1 VKALLGLL
9 GVLPL
14 SLVGAG
20 TTAMDLAGK
29 IRQAGLN
36 PEECYRVRDL
46 AFSREELRFYLTDGY
61 LIFGR
66 PVDGRIVSAVFSAH
80 NEGGDAELLLMP
92 PLKSERLSL
101 ATFTQSP
108 NLNEHFRIA
117 VMLFTDATGEELGRL
132 VGQRGLTRSPE
143 TGLLLERQF
152 ASSVNNLA
160 ASFGMRFLY
169 DLLSGAPPEEGF
181 FYAAL
186 RGNRLGNFDVVYDPT
201 AAEQIQVGQ
210 VNFRDNRA
218 FFDVWTSF
226 AARSFRT
233 GARRYDQLPVSLTG
247 YRIEATLK
255 PDLELEAVTV
265 ARLRAG
271 NRRHPV
277 LHFEISESMDVTSVA
292 IDGQACEVFQR
303 EALRDNLLRGR
314 GNKLFLVIPPRPL
327 EPGQSYELEF
337 RHRGRVVSEAG
348 NGVYYVGSRGSWYP
362 RQGVPFA
369 DYDVTFRYP
378 ATLDLVLPG
387 EAVDERT
394 EGEWRIVR
402 RRTESPVRLFGFN
415 VGEYRRHEEVRGDYR
430 IQLFANRRLEKA
442 LEPPPTVVLVPRNEP
457 PWGQRR
463 QRGVQDLLTLPAVPP
478 RANPAARLEAL
489 AKEIA
494 DAFEFMAEHFGPPP
508 SRTLTVSPIP
518 GFFGQG
524 FSGLLY
530 LSTVSY
536 LDPAERPQALRNE
549 YHRYFFSEILHAH
562 ETAHQWWG
570 NVVTARSY
578 QDEWVMEAL
587 ANYSALMM
595 LEKRKGAA
603 ALRQML
609 ERYREN
615 LLARNESGET
625 VESAGPISWGP
636 RLDSSQ
642 ARAWRTITYEKGSW
656 IIHMLRRRLGDE
668 RFLAMLGELCRRYR
682 FQSISTEEF
691 RKLAAEFL
699 PPGAPDP
706 ELETFFD
713 TWVYGVGIPELDF
726 SHSLRG
732 QSPKLRFT
740 ATLRQRGVPAD
751 FSILAPVEL
760 RFAGKPSQVHWL
772 RTDGEEPA
780 TLQLTLAQRPSE
792 VVFNPGDSV
801 LAVVR

>member
-1 VKALLGLL
+1 M
-9 GVLPL
+9 GVLALPFWL
-14 SLVGAG
+14 QAAG
-20 TTAMDLAGK
+20 TTAADLAAR
-29 IRQAGLN
+29 IRQAGLDT
-36 PEECYRVRDL
+36 EECYRVREL
-46 AFSREELRFYLTDGY
+46 HFSREELRFYLTDGY

-66 PVDGRIVSAVFSAH
+66 PVDGRILSAVFSAH

-108 NLNEHFRIA
+108 NLNEHFRLA
-117 VMLFTDATGEELGRL
+117 VMLFTDGTAQELARL
-132 VGQRGLTRSPE
+132 VRERGFARSPE
-143 TGLLLERQF
+143 TAVLLERQLT
-152 ASSVNNLA
+152 SSVNNLA

-181 FYAAL
+181 FYAAV
-186 RGNRLGNFDVVYDPT
+186 RGNRLGNFDVIYDPT

-210 VNFRDNRA
+210 VNFRENRA

-226 AARSFRT
+226 QARSFRS
-233 GARRYDQLPVSLTG
+233 GARRLDPLADSLTG
-247 YRIEATLK
+247 YQIEATLK
-255 PDLELEAVTV
+255 PDLELEVVTR
-265 ARLRAG
+265 ARLRTG
-271 NRRHPV
+271 GRRRPV
-277 LHFEISESMDVTSVA
+277 LHFEISESMDITAVA
-292 IDGQACEVFQR
+292 LDGQACEVFQR
-303 EALRDNLLRGR
+303 EALRDNLLRGA
-314 GNKLFLVIPPRPL
+314 GNKLFLVIPERPL
-327 EPGQSYELEF
+327 EPHQSYELAF
-337 RHRGRVVSEAG
+337 QHRGRVVSEAG

-362 RQGVPFA
+362 RKGVPFT
-369 DYDVTFRYP
+369 DYDVRFRHP
-378 ATLDLVLPG
+378 ASLDLVLPG
-387 EAVDERT
+387 EAVEEST
-394 EGEWRIVR
+394 EGDWRIVR

-415 VGEYRRHEEVRGDYR
+415 VGEYRRHEEVRGNYR

-457 PWGQRR
+457 PWTQRR
-463 QRGVQDLLTLPAVPP
+463 QRGVHDLLTLPAAPP

-489 AKEIA
+489 AREIA

-536 LDPAERPQALRNE
+536 LDPSERPQALRNE

-570 NVVTARSY
+570 NVVTAKSY

-587 ANYSALMM
+587 ANYSALLM
-595 LEKRKGAA
+595 LEKRQGGA
-603 ALRQML
+603 ALRQIL
-609 ERYREN
+609 ERYRDN
-615 LLARNESGET
+615 LLARNESGQT

-668 RFLAMLGELCRRYR
+668 QFLAMLGALCRRYR

-699 PPGAPDP
+699 PAGGPDP
-706 ELETFFD
+706 ELEAFFD
-713 TWVYGVGIPELDF
+713 TWVYGVGIPQLSF
-726 SHSLRG
+726 SHTLRG
-732 QSPKLRFT
+732 QSPKMRWT
-740 ATLRQRGVPAD
+740 ATLTQRGVPAD
-751 FSILAPVEL
+751 FSALVPVEL
-760 RFAGKPSQVHWL
+760 RFAGKPPQVHWL
-772 RTDGEEPA
+772 RTDGEEPVTFHLA
-780 TLQLTLAQRPSE
+780 LAQRPSE
-792 VVFNPGDSV
+792 VLFNPGDSV
-801 LAVVR
+801 LAIVR